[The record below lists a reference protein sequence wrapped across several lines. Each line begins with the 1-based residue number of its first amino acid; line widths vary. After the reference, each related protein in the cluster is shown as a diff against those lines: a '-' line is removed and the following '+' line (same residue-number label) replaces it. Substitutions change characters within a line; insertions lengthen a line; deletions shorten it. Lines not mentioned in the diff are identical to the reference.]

1 MLIKV
6 NGVEVEVDDGST
18 IQEVIDS
25 TNSPYTSGC
34 IVCLTKGQQMLE
46 KDVSKFKIK
55 TTQGS
60 IIIELIESEE
70 TRPLIDIWKNQ
81 YEELLDLHV
90 RWSTTNEVAIGPIV
104 TDLEPSSDEFQYFEG
119 DVLLSLSGFSNES
132 THLIFLKENVSNV
145 YAVPPYNK
153 GVFAKIIGGNKTLDK
168 LTETDTI
175 TAIEP
180 IVERDTITD
189 RSVVSDLN
197 TVIEEGNELF
207 TYVSLDINDNSPMC
221 VEHLFSIIQQG
232 KIKVDFESNSFL
244 GFYALEGFSK
254 PKEEVLARN
263 KGAVTVRNDGTGVG
277 RLYIYREN
285 RVLAPTHT
293 NVGQINKGMEIL
305 DIARKD
311 DYITIKSEQTRIMAL
326 NMTQAEASKLLE
338 PLGIEHIRTGI
349 EDDDALIV
357 EQEPLHTMD
366 ILKCGKLTTKGI
378 KKENLCAIEFTDSA
392 PRSTWYFKKLTGLL
406 ENPIGSLKVH
416 FAFPGMKMVMFEGD
430 KKAAKNIIPENS
442 PEGKVLA
449 GEIGI
454 TNMASI
460 NVGLIGIR
468 FEDNTEFGPTADA
481 FNATNIIGKTD
492 IDFDILEKLKEG
504 EVLYVTELMY
514 ES

>member
-1 MLIKV
+1 
-6 NGVEVEVDDGST
+6 
-18 IQEVIDS
+18 
-25 TNSPYTSGC
+25 
-34 IVCLTKGQQMLE
+34 
-46 KDVSKFKIK
+46 
-55 TTQGS
+55 
-60 IIIELIESEE
+60 
-70 TRPLIDIWKNQ
+70 
-81 YEELLDLHV
+81 
-90 RWSTTNEVAIGPIV
+90 
-104 TDLEPSSDEFQYFEG
+104 
-119 DVLLSLSGFSNES
+119 
-132 THLIFLKENVSNV
+132 
-145 YAVPPYNK
+145 
-153 GVFAKIIGGNKTLDK
+153 
-168 LTETDTI
+168 
-175 TAIEP
+175 
-180 IVERDTITD
+180 
-189 RSVVSDLN
+189 
-197 TVIEEGNELF
+197 
-207 TYVSLDINDNSPMC
+207 MC

-326 NMTQAEASKLLE
+326 NMIQAEASKLLE
-338 PLGIEHIRTGI
+338 PLGIKHIRTGL

-416 FAFPGMKMVMFEGD
+416 FAFPSMKMVMVSDLLMMVNKILILISKLVQEQWQ
-430 KKAAKNIIPENS
+430 
-442 PEGKVLA
+442 VL
-449 GEIGI
+449 IS
-454 TNMASI
+454 TLRQQRSN
-460 NVGLIGIR
+460 
-468 FEDNTEFGPTADA
+468 
-481 FNATNIIGKTD
+481 
-492 IDFDILEKLKEG
+492 
-504 EVLYVTELMY
+504 
-514 ES
+514 